1 MAIYKPSK
9 GVKQKN
15 GKVWDPTL
23 KSKNSATYARA
34 NAVETKE
41 PELARAHREEWRKEG
56 KDGLHS

>member
-23 KSKNSATYARA
+23 KSKNSATYARD
-34 NAVETKE
+34 NEVKIKE